1 MQEPSAQGLLMSN
14 EALLMDYL
22 REAASWDGDRV
33 AQAQRS
39 ARRAWVLSGIAALIA
54 ALAVCALAL
63 LTPLKRVE
71 PFLIRVDNST
81 GIVDVVP
88 TFDGHQ
94 TMPEAVTRFL
104 LAHYVVTCERYLPA
118 TAEQDYTEC
127 GAFNGTRRNQ
137 EWSSLW
143 SASNPQSPLVKY
155 RDGTTVKVQ
164 IQSISFF
171 ARASGLSDLAQVRF
185 TRSSVAGNAE
195 QGSLTRWIANIQF
208 AYGDPPANPDT
219 RRWNPLGFRVVEYHT
234 EPEAGEAAAPPA
246 SAVAK

>member
-1 MQEPSAQGLLMSN
+1 MSD

-39 ARRAWVLSGIAALIA
+39 ARRAWLLSGFAALVA
-54 ALAVCALAL
+54 ALAVCAIAL

-71 PFLIRVDNST
+71 PFLIRVDNAT

-94 TMPEAVTRFL
+94 SMPEAVTRFL
-104 LAHYVVTCERYLPA
+104 LSHYVMTCERYLSS
-118 TAEQDYTEC
+118 TAEQDYNEC

-143 SASNPQSPLVKY
+143 AASNPQSPLVRN
-155 RDGTTVKVQ
+155 RDGTSVKVQ

-171 ARASGLSDLAQVRF
+171 TRASGLSDLAQVRF
-185 TRSSVAGNAE
+185 TRSSQAGNAE
-195 QGSLTRWIANIQF
+195 QGTLTRWIANIQF
-208 AYGDPPANPDT
+208 SYGEPPTNPDT
-219 RRWNPLGFRVVEYHT
+219 RRWNPLGFRVTEYHT
-234 EPEAGEAAAPPA
+234 EPEAAEASGAAT
-246 SAVAK
+246 SVVSK

>member
-1 MQEPSAQGLLMSN
+1 MSD

-22 REAASWDGDRV
+22 RESSSWDGDRV

-39 ARRAWVLSGIAALIA
+39 ARRAWVLSGFAALVA
-54 ALAVCALAL
+54 ALAVCAVAF

-71 PFLIRVDNST
+71 PFLIRVDNAT

-94 TMPEAVTRFL
+94 NMPEAVTRFL
-104 LAHYVVTCERYLPA
+104 LAHYVMTCERYLPA

-127 GAFNGTRRNQ
+127 GAFNGARRNQ

-143 SASNPQSPLVKY
+143 VASNPQSPLVRY
-155 RDGTTVKVQ
+155 RDGTVVKVQ

-171 ARASGLSDLAQVRF
+171 ARATGLSDLAQVRF
-185 TRSSVAGNAE
+185 IRSSVAGNAE
-195 QGSLTRWIANIQF
+195 QGALTRWIANVQF
-208 AYGDPPANPDT
+208 SYGEPPANPDT
-219 RRWNPLGFRVVEYHT
+219 RRWNPLGFRVMEYHT
-234 EPEAGEAAAPPA
+234 EPEAAEASGSATGVA
-246 SAVAK
+246 SK

>member
-1 MQEPSAQGLLMSN
+1 MSD

-22 REAASWDGDRV
+22 REASSWDGDRV

-39 ARRAWVLSGIAALIA
+39 ARRAWMLSGCAALLA
-54 ALAVCALAL
+54 ALAVSAIAL

-71 PFLIRVDNST
+71 PFLIRVDNAT

-88 TFDGHQ
+88 AFEGHQ
-94 TMPEAVTRFL
+94 NMPEAVTRFL
-104 LAHYVVTCERYLPA
+104 LSHYVSTCERYLTS

-143 SASNPQSPLVKY
+143 AASNPQSPLVRY
-155 RDGTTVKVQ
+155 RDGMSVKVQ

-171 ARASGLSDLAQVRF
+171 TRASGLTDLAQVRF
-185 TRSSVAGNAE
+185 TRSSVAGSAD
-195 QGSLTRWIANIQF
+195 QGALTRWIANIQYS
-208 AYGDPPANPDT
+208 YGEPPTNPDT
-219 RRWNPLGFRVVEYHT
+219 RRWNPLGFRVMEYHT
-234 EPEAGEAAAPPA
+234 EPEAAEASGSATAAI
-246 SAVAK
+246 VK

>member
-1 MQEPSAQGLLMSN
+1 MSD

-22 REAASWDGDRV
+22 REASSWDGDRI

-39 ARRAWVLSGIAALIA
+39 ARRAWLLSGVAVLIA
-54 ALAVCALAL
+54 VLAVCAVAL

-71 PFLIRVDNST
+71 PFLIRVDNAT

-94 TMPEAVTRFL
+94 AMPEAVTRFL
-104 LAHYVVTCERYLPA
+104 LAHYVQTCERYLPS
-118 TAEQDYTEC
+118 TAEEDYTEC

-143 SASNPQSPLVKY
+143 TASNPQSPLVKY
-155 RDGTTVKVQ
+155 RDGTNVNVQ

-185 TRSSVAGNAE
+185 TRNSHAGNAE
-195 QGSLTRWIANIQF
+195 QGTFTRWIANVQF
-208 AYGDPPANPDT
+208 AYGEPPTNPDT
-219 RRWNPLGFRVVEYHT
+219 RRWNPLGFRVIEYHI
-234 EPEAGEAAAPPA
+234 ESEATEAAATNT
-246 SAVAK
+246 SGEAK